1 MIMNT
6 FRKGLDLL
14 LGSVCCLM
22 LAIMVGIACWQVI
35 SRYILD
41 VPSTLTEEMLR
52 FSLVWVSML
61 GMAFVVG
68 KKQHIS
74 LTILLD
80 KAPTTLRRWWEIILQ
95 IIFIAISVWVLI
107 IGGLRISVVSA
118 LQVSPALGISM
129 SKIYYALPVSG
140 VLIIIYSLLNIIES
154 LKDKSSTTD
163 ATLHSLEK
171 SHD

>member
-1 MIMNT
+1 
-6 FRKGLDLL
+6 
-14 LGSVCCLM
+14 M

-35 SRYILD
+35 SRYITD

-95 IIFIAISVWVLI
+95 NFFIAFSVWVLI

-129 SKIYYALPVSG
+129 SKFITHSCFR
-140 VLIIIYSLLNIIES
+140 VLIIIYSLLNIIEP
-154 LKDKSSTTD
+154 LKDKVQQRM
-163 ATLHSLEK
+163 LLYII
-171 SHD
+171 

>member
-1 MIMNT
+1 
-6 FRKGLDLL
+6 
-14 LGSVCCLM
+14 
-22 LAIMVGIACWQVI
+22 
-35 SRYILD
+35 
-41 VPSTLTEEMLR
+41 
-52 FSLVWVSML
+52 
-61 GMAFVVG
+61 

-95 IIFIAISVWVLI
+95 IIFIAFSVWVLI